1 MGNTWNDRSN
11 MTVIF
16 PLLKTS
22 AAPGTAISQV
32 INRSGLSFQINLI
45 NSTVLLLVEKLLIC
59 YTVLLDE

>member
-11 MTVIF
+11 MTLIF

-32 INRSGLSFQINLI
+32 INCSGLSFQINLI